1 MRKPANGSQLQES
14 AMIVMTTGLS
24 GLVALMRQEER
35 AVEPPPRPQAGHP
48 QSLQSIVSARRPRR

>member
-1 MRKPANGSQLQES
+1 
-14 AMIVMTTGLS
+14 MIVMTTGLS

-48 QSLQSIVSARRPRR
+48 QSLKSIISARRPRR